1 MYSLTNERG
10 RIMKKMLSVL
20 LTVLL
25 SFTTT
30 VNCFTLVSADQLT
43 IKNVSDNVAE
53 SFLNSLDTNLEIQYA
68 TPLYDGNDEINGY
81 WYHLSNDDDIS

>member
-1 MYSLTNERG
+1 MKGG

-53 SFLNSLDTNLEIQYA
+53 SFLNSLDTNLEIQEAEYR
-68 TPLYDGNDEINGY
+68 TLFWDIEIKPGSIPSAI
-81 WYHLSNDDDIS
+81 WALSRVTIS